1 VPSTT
6 SCSEA
11 SLGRPCSRLRPSR
24 RLIAVCARSRRPHA
38 PERPSKHDQPHGLCR
53 RLERATSGQQKGS
66 KRSKSSLC
74 NLAQITAR
82 ARRPASIERLRVNR
96 RQSSSSWNKP
106 VTPEVAGSSPVA
118 PVSSSTCKRASSVA
132 SIGGIRG
139 SRRRRLLPEGSL
151 VLSSFREND
160 LQRGQF
166 RALESRWCSGQPR
179 KAGHSPARRLSL
191 PRLAVSDEI
200 FLRLLGLGMAT
211 AIFRQSPHGPGR
223 TGSACPWGRR
233 WRCAA
238 SPLRGG
244 AMKSCGSPTPCSA
257 MGR

>member
-1 VPSTT
+1 MSA
-6 SCSEA
+6 EA
-11 SLGRPCSRLRPSR
+11 PACTRKSPQRKDRNPLFSPGIPAYSRPDR
-24 RLIAVCARSRRPHA
+24 RYRDR
-38 PERPSKHDQPHGLCR
+38 
-53 RLERATSGQQKGS
+53 
-66 KRSKSSLC
+66 
-74 NLAQITAR
+74 
-82 ARRPASIERLRVNR
+82 
-96 RQSSSSWNKP
+96 P

-118 PVSSSTCKRASSVA
+118 PVSRSTCKRASSVA
-132 SIGGIRG
+132 LIGGIRG
-139 SRRRRLLPEGSL
+139 SRRRRLLPGGNL

-166 RALESRWCSGQPR
+166 RALGSRWCSGQPR
-179 KAGHSPARRLSL
+179 KTGHSPARRLRF

-211 AIFRQSPHGPGR
+211 AIFRQSPPSPDR

-244 AMKSCGSPTPCSA
+244 A
-257 MGR
+257 